1 MEETQNP
8 RQPKIEQSEPQIEV
22 LKIWVYLGFGV

>member
-8 RQPKIEQSEPQIEV
+8 KQPLNLQPKIDG
-22 LKIWVYLGFGV
+22 LNIWVYLGFGV